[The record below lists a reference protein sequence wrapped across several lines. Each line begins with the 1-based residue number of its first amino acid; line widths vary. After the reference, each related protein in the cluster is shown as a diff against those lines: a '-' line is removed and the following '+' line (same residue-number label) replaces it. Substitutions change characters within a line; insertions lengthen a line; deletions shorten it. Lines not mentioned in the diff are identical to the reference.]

1 MRMTRCSGILLH
13 PTSLPSPFGI
23 GDIGPSARAFVQR
36 LADSGQRLWQVLPLG
51 PTGYGDSPYAP
62 FSTFAG
68 NDLLISPTLLEREGL
83 LLPEELTP
91 PASFPETRVDYG
103 AVIPWKRALLD
114 KAASRFLETAG
125 AERLA
130 AFAGFRAKEGAWLED
145 YALFMAIK
153 ADYDAKAAREGAP
166 SSLWSEY
173 WPKALALREGAA
185 LAAERRDRA
194 AAIARIEV
202 LQFLFFEEWTGL
214 KRYANDLGLSIIGDL
229 PIFVARDSSDVWTHP
244 ELFLLDSEGRPT
256 EVAGVP
262 PDYFSEDG
270 QLWGNPLYDWDAHRR
285 EGFAWW
291 ISRISSA
298 LSRYDYVRV
307 DHFRGFDAF
316 WAVPAGD
323 KTARNGVW
331 RPAPGQEL
339 FAAIAAALGPEIPII
354 AEDLGF
360 ITEGV
365 RRLRDDLGLPG
376 MRILQFAFDATES
389 GTAFDPDNGFLPHN
403 YVEHC
408 LAYTGTHDNDTLSG
422 WLSQASPS
430 ELDYVES
437 YLGYAPSEPVWALLR
452 EAWKSVAAWAIAPM
466 QDVLG
471 LGSEARM
478 NTPSTVGGN
487 WAWRLVKGQF
497 DDAAVAR
504 LKSLTRLY
512 GRGAREERGGTA

>member
-1 MRMTRCSGILLH
+1 MRMTRSSGVLLH

-23 GDIGPSARAFVQR
+23 GDFGPSARAFVDT
-36 LADSGQRLWQVLPLG
+36 LSEAGQRLWQVLPLG

-68 NDLLISPTLLEREGL
+68 NELLISPLLLANEGL
-83 LLPEELTP
+83 LRAEELAP
-91 PASFPETRVDYG
+91 GRAFPEDRVDYG
-103 AVIPWKRALLD
+103 AVIPWKRALLET
-114 KAASRFLETAG
+114 AASRFLKG
-125 AERLA
+125 ADSKRLA
-130 AFAGFRAKEGAWLED
+130 AFAAFKAREKPWLED

-153 ADYDAKAAREGAP
+153 VEYDGKAAREGAS

-173 WPKALALREGAA
+173 WPRSLALRESGA
-185 LAAERRDRA
+185 LTAERLARA
-194 AAIARIEV
+194 DAIERIEV
-202 LQFLFFEEWTGL
+202 LQFFFFEQWADL
-214 KRYANDLGLSIIGDL
+214 KRYANDLGVSIIGDI
-229 PIFVARDSSDVWTHP
+229 PIFVARDSSDVWTRP

-262 PDYFSEDG
+262 PDYFSADG

-291 ISRISSA
+291 ISRISCA
-298 LSRYDYVRV
+298 LSRYDCVRV

-331 RPAPGQEL
+331 RPAPGQEV
-339 FAAIAAALGPEIPII
+339 FSAISAALGAEIPII

-360 ITEGV
+360 ITDGV
-365 RRLRDDLGLPG
+365 RKLRDDLGLPG

-408 LAYTGTHDNDTLSG
+408 LAYTGTHDNDTLVG
-422 WLSQASPS
+422 WLEHATPA
-430 ELDYVES
+430 EREYVET
-437 YLGYAPSEPVWALLR
+437 YLGYAPSDPAWALLR

-466 QDVLG
+466 QDILG

-487 WAWRLVKGQF
+487 WSWRLGKDEFSPSV
-497 DDAAVAR
+497 AAR
-504 LKSLTRLY
+504 LKGLTQLY
-512 GRGAREERGGTA
+512 GRGAK

>member
-1 MRMTRCSGILLH
+1 MRMTRSSGILLH

-23 GDIGPSARAFVQR
+23 GDFGPSARAFVKR
-36 LADSGQRLWQVLPLG
+36 LSEAGQSLWQVLPLG

-68 NDLLISPTLLEREGL
+68 NELLISPTLLAREGL
-83 LLPEELTP
+83 LKAEELAP
-91 PASFPETRVDYG
+91 PRAFPETRVDYG
-103 AVIPWKRALLD
+103 AVIPWKRALLET
-114 KAASRFLETAG
+114 AASRFLKEAD
-125 AERLA
+125 EKRLA
-130 AFAGFRAKEGAWLED
+130 TFAAFKAKEKAWLDD

-153 ADYDAKAAREGAP
+153 AEYDGKAASEGAP
-166 SSLWSEY
+166 SSLWCDY
-173 WPKALALREGAA
+173 WPRELALRESEA
-185 LAAERRDRA
+185 LAAERLARA
-194 AAIARIEV
+194 DAIARIEA
-202 LQFLFFEEWTGL
+202 LQFFFFEQWGDL
-214 KRYANDLGLSIIGDL
+214 KRYANDLGVSIIGDI
-229 PIFVARDSSDVWTHP
+229 PIFVARDSSDVWTRP
-244 ELFLLDSEGRPT
+244 ELFLLDSEERPT

-262 PDYFSEDG
+262 PDYFSSDG

-298 LSRYDYVRV
+298 LSRYDCVRV

-323 KTARNGVW
+323 TTARNGVW
-331 RPAPGQEL
+331 RPAPGQEV
-339 FAAIAAALGPEIPII
+339 FSAIGAALGAEIPII

-365 RRLRDDLGLPG
+365 RRLRDDLRLPG

-408 LAYTGTHDNDTLSG
+408 LAYTGTHDNDTLAG
-422 WLSQASPS
+422 WLAHATPA
-430 ELDYVES
+430 EREYVEA
-437 YLGYAPSEPVWALLR
+437 YLGYSPSDPVWALLR
-452 EAWKSVAAWAIAPM
+452 ETWKSVAAWAIAPM
-466 QDVLG
+466 QDILG

-487 WAWRLVKGQF
+487 WSWRLGRDEFGPSV
-497 DDAAVAR
+497 AAR
-504 LKSLTRLY
+504 LKDLTRLY
-512 GRGAREERGGTA
+512 GRGAKEPR